1 MEKIYPSWEV
11 FKAKYPSEQLQRDR
25 FEDLVRSLFCDRFG
39 LKYGIFQYRN
49 HAGNETQTVTQGLDV
64 IGFNAKFFEKEI
76 DVGQIIGSIETAHQ
90 RYPEQNRMIIYTNIP
105 FGNPPKNKEKTS
117 TQQKIE
123 EHASSVGITVEWI
136 MDKMIL
142 DHVIKLDWVYD
153 YFFALESPLEQ
164 ILESEESNAKAILA
178 PIRTALSFNGDVIKI
193 DYTQEETRV
202 LDAIKERKHIV
213 VYGEGGCGKTALLK
227 SICEKRGDSMPICIR
242 KAQDIKNIG
251 LDRLFNSDIDTFL
264 KVYNDASTKVMIID
278 SAERIQGI
286 DDTSTFESLITRLN
300 DAGWTFI
307 FTVRSAYM
315 GILLEDL
322 GFSYNIFPETIQ
334 VSSLTRDK
342 LISLAANHNF
352 KLPENEA
359 FQDRLSTLFYLDY
372 YLRLYSTLKK
382 DDSYSKFSERIWREK
397 ISGKTTAKGLDIKR
411 AQTFVKFI
419 AHRISGDIFYLNDNL
434 FDPEVTQLLIDD
446 EVLARNDYGL
456 FITHDIYEEW
466 GITKIISNT
475 WRDRTSV
482 EHFFNSLDKSY
493 LVRKTFRQ
501 WLIER
506 IETPT
511 EDLEELLSNSFSP
524 QIEPLWKDEILIGI
538 MSSSYATTF
547 LTKHQEVL
555 LENEAKLLNRIVFL
569 LQLACKR
576 LNKVIEYKGREYPLY
591 VPMGAGWEAVISVLY
606 QLKDRDIPL
615 KYKFKVLKEWVANND
630 EGLATRQ
637 AGLLALAIWETTEC
651 YDEHIYDESLIQD
664 LSEITFKS
672 AKEIKAELSNLMRK
686 IVGNKWNSFG
696 DPYYEWIHYI
706 LSRPLDAQSL
716 IRAIPESI
724 FPLMDLFWRYS
735 KPKNRPRGQLA
746 DYLDYSPSD
755 ENLLG
760 LSEELNYSYGSP
772 WAGQTPLFVLLT
784 TNKYWQALDYIIDF
798 TNDLV
803 ARLSKDKRRN
813 EQLNKVKIYLRHG
826 KSNIQYGNYSLW
838 GLYRG
843 AVHITYPYVMQSM
856 HMALERVLLNLA
868 DDKKYDDIVKAS
880 FDRILSHSKSVSLT
894 AIVASVVLA
903 HSERYSEYAINLFKT
918 IELFHW
924 DNMRS
929 FDESL
934 LASTYGL
941 SHGHY
946 LEWIIQER
954 AETLNQAFR
963 KKSLETLC
971 VEYQYTR
978 SSNTDEEE
986 HTKLINEIHMVCDKH
1001 YNDIQTLSD
1010 GEDKRSKLI
1019 LLHRLDRRKHN
1030 PQCSKTSEGILI
1042 DMNPQL
1048 PDELKRFSEESN
1060 NNFREQMRSGNLWVW
1075 CSKKFDREDI
1085 SVYQQYEEEPLKAI
1099 EDAKNILTQIEEGQP
1114 LLPLDLSIPAGVAG
1128 TMLVFYEHLLTMENL
1143 LFCKQVVEDSMS
1155 SILSSIYRIQ
1165 FPNSLGVC
1173 VRALPILIRLF
1184 PENKLNYVN
1193 MLATVLCIHDNA
1205 GSKRICD
1212 YAIETMRL
1220 HRDEEWYNT
1229 ILAHYIAIASDQSQ
1243 EITGLITFSGNLG
1256 IHINTLSLEVAEV
1269 LFELFPYGTEDIR
1282 YRQFIN
1288 QLLPRFAGLLEP
1300 EDYHAHS
1307 LEYTE
1312 RRCLYRSLAY
1322 HALHLK
1328 EENLRAF
1335 LAPFIEHLNC
1345 DRNCADFIRE
1355 LIRAE
1360 IALRSG
1366 AQFWAIWR
1374 YFYNKVL
1381 ARCVDHHGE
1390 VLQVYL
1396 LADRLSTPEMLEWH
1410 SFDDNNSLWLYD
1422 NASRDCGDSATTMY
1436 SIARN
1441 LNYFARK
1448 FESKGIEWLYAMVSK
1463 YPSIDLRGKESDTIF
1478 YMERFIGE
1486 VIRKN
1491 RSEIRKDK
1499 SKKSKLMT
1507 ILTFMVEKNSVQA
1520 FMLRDIIA

>member
-1 MEKIYPSWEV
+1 MERKYPSWEV

-39 LKYGIFQYRN
+39 LMYGIFQYRN
-49 HAGNETQTVTQGLDV
+49 HAGNETQTVTQGLDI

-90 RYPEQNRMIIYTNIP
+90 RHPEQNWMIIYTNIP

-117 TQQKIE
+117 AQQKIE
-123 EHASSVGITVEWI
+123 EYASSVGITVEWI

-202 LDAIKERKHIV
+202 LDAVKERKHIII
-213 VYGEGGCGKTALLK
+213 YGEGGCGKTALLK
-227 SICEKRGDSMPICIR
+227 SIYEKRGDSMPICIR
-242 KAQDIKNIG
+242 KAQDIKNTG

-264 KVYNDASTKVMIID
+264 KVYNNASTKIMIID

-286 DDTSTFESLITRLN
+286 DDTSTFESFITRLN

-359 FQDRLSTLFYLDY
+359 FQNRLSTLFYLDY
-372 YLRLYSTLKK
+372 YLRLYNTLKK
-382 DDSYSKFSERIWREK
+382 NDSYSKFSERIWREK
-397 ISGKTTAKGLDIKR
+397 ISGKTTAKGLDIR
-411 AQTFVKFI
+411 RNQTFLGFI

-466 GITKIISNT
+466 GITKIISDT
-475 WRDRTSV
+475 WRDKTSI
-482 EHFFNSLDKSY
+482 EHFFNALDKSY

-506 IETPT
+506 IETPS

-524 QIEPLWKDEILIGI
+524 LIESLWKDEILIGI

-547 LTKHQEVL
+547 LAKHQEVL
-555 LENEAKLLNRIVFL
+555 LENDAKLLNRIVFL

-576 LNKVIEYKGREYPLY
+576 LNQVIEYKGREYPLY
-591 VPMGAGWEAVISVLY
+591 VPMGAGWGAVISVLY

-630 EGLATRQ
+630 EGPTTRQ

-651 YDEHIYDESLIQD
+651 DDEHIYDESLIQD
-664 LSEITFKS
+664 LSEITFNS
-672 AKEIKAELSNLMRK
+672 AKEIKAELSNLMKK
-686 IVGNKWNSFG
+686 IVDNKWNSFE

-716 IRAIPESI
+716 IRAIPENI

-735 KPKNRPRGQLA
+735 KPKKRPQGQLA
-746 DYLDYSPSD
+746 DYLDYSPFD

-760 LSEELNYSYGSP
+760 LSKELNYSYDSP
-772 WAGQTPLFVLLT
+772 WACQTPLFVLLT
-784 TNKYWQALDYIIDF
+784 TSKYWQALDYIIDF
-798 TNDLV
+798 TNYLV
-803 ARLSKDKRRN
+803 VQISKDKRRN
-813 EQLNKVKIYLRHG
+813 EQLSKVKIYLRHG

-838 GLYRG
+838 ELYRG
-843 AVHITYPYVMQSM
+843 AVHITYPNVMQSM
-856 HMALERVLLNLA
+856 HMALERVLLNFA

-903 HSERYSEYAINLFKT
+903 HPERYSEYATNLFKT

-934 LASTYGL
+934 LGSTYSL
-941 SHGHY
+941 SYGHY
-946 LEWIIQER
+946 WEWIIQER

-963 KKSLETLC
+963 KKSLEALC

-986 HTKLINEIHMVCDKH
+986 HNKLVNEIHAVCDKH
-1001 YNDIQTLSD
+1001 YNDIQTLSN
-1010 GEDKRSKLI
+1010 GEEKNTKLI
-1019 LLHRLDRRKHN
+1019 ILHRLDRRKHN
-1030 PQCSKTSEGILI
+1030 PQCSKISGGILI

-1060 NNFREQMRSGNLWVW
+1060 NYFREQTRSGNLWVW
-1075 CSKKFDREDI
+1075 CSKKFDGEDV

-1099 EDAKNILTQIEEGQP
+1099 EDAKNILAQIEVGQP
-1114 LLPLDLSIPAGVAG
+1114 LLPLDDSIPAGVAG
-1128 TMLVFYEHLLTMENL
+1128 TMLLFYEHLLTKENL
-1143 LFCKQVVEDSMS
+1143 LFCKQVVEDSVS
-1155 SILSSIYRIQ
+1155 SILSSSRYRIQ
-1165 FPNSLGVC
+1165 FPNSLEVC

-1184 PENKLNYVN
+1184 TENKLSYVN
-1193 MLATVLCIHDNA
+1193 MLASVLCIHDNA
-1205 GSKRICD
+1205 GGKRICD

-1256 IHINTLSLEVAEV
+1256 IHLNALSLEVAEV
-1269 LFELFPYGTEDIR
+1269 LFELFPYGTEDIL

-1288 QLLPRFAGLLEP
+1288 QLLPRFAETLESK
-1300 EDYHAHS
+1300 DYHAHS
-1307 LEYTE
+1307 LKYKE
-1312 RRCLYRSLAY
+1312 RICLYRSLAH

-1328 EENLRAF
+1328 EENLRPF

-1355 LIRAE
+1355 LVKAE
-1360 IALRSG
+1360 IALKSG
-1366 AQFWAIWR
+1366 DQFWAIWR

-1381 ARCVDHHGE
+1381 SRCVDRYGE

-1396 LADRLSTPEMLEWH
+1396 LADRLSAPEMLEWH
-1410 SFDDNNSLWLYD
+1410 SFNDNSLWLYD
-1422 NASRDCGDSATTMY
+1422 NASQDCGDSATTMY
-1436 SIARN
+1436 SIAKN

-1448 FESKGIEWLYAMVSK
+1448 FESKGVEWLYAMVSK
-1463 YPSIDLRGKESDTIF
+1463 YPSIDLQGKESDTIF

-1486 VIRKN
+1486 IIRKN

-1499 SKKSKLMT
+1499 SKKSKLIT
-1507 ILTFMVEKNSVQA
+1507 ILTFMVERNSVQA
-1520 FMLRDIIA
+1520 FMLRDTIA

>member
-1 MEKIYPSWEV
+1 MEKKYPSWEV

-39 LKYGIFQYRN
+39 LKYGVFQYRN
-49 HAGNETQTVTQGLDV
+49 HAGNETQTVPQGLDV

-76 DVGQIIGSIETAHQ
+76 DVGQIIDTIEVAHQ

-117 TQQKIE
+117 AQQKVE

-153 YFFALESPLEQ
+153 CFFALESPLEQ

-178 PIRTALSFNGDVIKI
+178 PIRTALSFNGDDIKI

-227 SICEKRGDSMPICIR
+227 SIYEKRGDSMPICIR

-286 DDTSTFESLITRLN
+286 DDTSTFESFITRLN
-300 DAGWTFI
+300 DAGWTLI

-342 LISLAANHNF
+342 LISLATNHNF

-372 YLRLYSTLKK
+372 YLRLYGILKE

-419 AHRISGDIFYLNDNL
+419 AHRISSDIFYLNDNL

-466 GITKIISNT
+466 GITKIISDT
-475 WRDRTSV
+475 WRNRTSV
-482 EHFFNSLDKSY
+482 EDFFNSLDKSY

-506 IETPT
+506 IEIPT
-511 EDLEELLSNSFSP
+511 EDLEELLSNSFSK
-524 QIEPLWKDEILIGI
+524 QIELLWKDEILIGI

-547 LTKHQEVL
+547 LAKHQEVL
-555 LENEAKLLNRIVFL
+555 LENDAKLLNRIVFL

-576 LNKVIEYKGREYPLY
+576 LNKVIEDKGREYPLY
-591 VPMGAGWEAVISVLY
+591 VPMGGGWEAVISVLY

-615 KYKFKVLKEWVANND
+615 KYKLKVLKEWVANND

-637 AGLLALAIWETTEC
+637 AGLLALAIWRTTEC
-651 YDEHIYDESLIQD
+651 DDTHIYDESLIQD

-672 AKEIKAELSNLMRK
+672 AKEIKVELSNLMKK
-686 IVGNKWNSFG
+686 IVDNKWNSFE

-716 IRAIPESI
+716 IRAIPEDI

-746 DYLDYSPSD
+746 DYLDYSPLD

-760 LSEELNYSYGSP
+760 LSKELNYSYGSP
-772 WAGQTPLFVLLT
+772 WAWQTPLFALLT

-803 ARLSKDKRRN
+803 ARIFKDKRRN
-813 EQLNKVKIYLRHG
+813 EQLNEVKIYLRHG
-826 KSNIQYGNYSLW
+826 KPNIQYGNYSLW

-856 HMALERVLLNLA
+856 HMALERILLNLA
-868 DDKKYDDIVKAS
+868 DDKKCDDIVKAS
-880 FDRILSHSKSVSLT
+880 FDRILSHSESVSLT

-903 HSERYSEYAINLFKT
+903 HPERYSEYAINLFKT

-924 DNMRS
+924 DNRRS

-941 SHGHY
+941 SHGQY
-946 LEWIIQER
+946 WERIIQER
-954 AETLNQAFR
+954 AETLNQVFR
-963 KKSLETLC
+963 KKSLEALC

-978 SSNTDEEE
+978 SSNTNEEE
-986 HTKLINEIHMVCDKH
+986 HNKLVNEIHTVCDKH
-1001 YNDIQTLSD
+1001 YNDIQTLSA
-1010 GEDKRSKLI
+1010 GEEKRTKLI

-1030 PQCSKTSEGILI
+1030 PQCSETSEGILI

-1060 NNFREQMRSGNLWVW
+1060 NNFREQIRSGNLWVW
-1075 CSKKFDREDI
+1075 YSKKFDGEDV
-1085 SVYQQYEEEPLKAI
+1085 SMYKQYEEKPLKAI
-1099 EDAKNILTQIEEGQP
+1099 EDTKNILAQIEAGQP
-1114 LLPLDLSIPAGVAG
+1114 LSPLDYSIPTGVAG
-1128 TMLVFYEHLLTMENL
+1128 TMLVFYEHLLTKENL
-1143 LFCKQVVEDSMS
+1143 LFCKQVVEDSVS
-1155 SILSSIYRIQ
+1155 SILSARYRVE
-1165 FPNSLGVC
+1165 FPNVLEVC
-1173 VRALPILIRLF
+1173 VRALPTLIRLF
-1184 PENKLNYVN
+1184 PKNKLNYVN

-1229 ILAHYIAIASDQSQ
+1229 ILAHYIAIASGQSQ
-1243 EITGLITFSGNLG
+1243 EVIGFITFSGDLRKQ
-1256 IHINTLSLEVAEV
+1256 IDALSIENAEV
-1269 LFELFPYGTEDIR
+1269 LFELFPYGTEDVL

-1288 QLLPRFAGLLEP
+1288 QLLPRFAETLEP
-1300 EDYHAHS
+1300 KDFYPHS
-1307 LEYTE
+1307 FEYKE
-1312 RRCLYRSLAY
+1312 RAYLYRSLAY

-1328 EENLRAF
+1328 EEELSAF
-1335 LAPFIEHLNC
+1335 FGPFIEHLNC
-1345 DRNCADFIRE
+1345 DRRCADFIRA
-1355 LIRAE
+1355 LVRAE
-1360 IALRSG
+1360 NDLKKVSP
-1366 AQFWAIWR
+1366 FWEIWR
-1374 YFYNKVL
+1374 YFYNEIL
-1381 ARCVDHHGE
+1381 ARCLDDQGE

-1396 LADRLSTPEMLEWH
+1396 LADHLSAPETQEWH
-1410 SFDDNNSLWLYD
+1410 SFGNSSLWLYD
-1422 NASRDCGDSATTMY
+1422 KASKECGGGATTMY
-1436 SIARN
+1436 SVARN
-1441 LNYFARK
+1441 LNYFARR
-1448 FESKGIEWLYAMVSK
+1448 FESKGIEWLYTMVAN
-1463 YPSIDLRGKESDTIF
+1463 YPSIDLRRKELDTIF
-1478 YMERFIGE
+1478 YMEDFIGR

-1491 RSEIRKDK
+1491 RSRIRQDK
-1499 SKKSKLMT
+1499 ITRSKLIT
-1507 ILTFMVEKNSVQA
+1507 ILTFMVERNSVQA
-1520 FMLRDIIA
+1520 FMLRDMIA

>member
-1 MEKIYPSWEV
+1 MERKYPSWEV
-11 FKAKYPSEQLQRDR
+11 FKAKYPSELLQRDR

-49 HAGNETQTVTQGLDV
+49 HAGNETQTVTQGSDV
-64 IGFNAKFFEKEI
+64 IGFNAKFFEKKI
-76 DVGQIIGSIETAHQ
+76 DANKIIDSITTAHQ
-90 RYPEQNRMIIYTNIP
+90 EHPEQNRILIYTNIP
-105 FGNPPKNKEKTS
+105 FGNPPKNEEKT
-117 TQQKIE
+117 TAQQKVE
-123 EHASSVGITVEWI
+123 KHALSVGIIVEWI

-178 PIRTALSFNGDVIKI
+178 PIRTALSFNGNVIKI

-213 VYGEGGCGKTALLK
+213 VYGDGGCGKTALLK
-227 SICEKRGDSMPICIR
+227 SIYEKRGNSIPICIR

-251 LDRLFNSDIDTFL
+251 LDKLFNSDLDTFL
-264 KVYNDASTKVMIID
+264 KVYNDANTKVMIID

-286 DDTSTFESLITRLN
+286 DDTSTLESFITRLN
-300 DAGWTFI
+300 DAGWILI

-322 GFSYNIFPETIQ
+322 GFSYNIFPDTIQ

-342 LISLAANHNF
+342 LISLSIKYNF
-352 KLPENEA
+352 KLPENEV
-359 FQDRLSTLFYLDY
+359 FRDRLSTLFYLDY

-411 AQTFVKFI
+411 VQTFLKFI
-419 AHRISGDIFYLNDNL
+419 AYRISSDIFYLNDNL
-434 FDPEVTQLLIDD
+434 FDPEITQLLIDD
-446 EVLARNDYGL
+446 EVLARNNYGL

-466 GITKIISNT
+466 GITKIISDT
-475 WRDRTSV
+475 WKDSTSV

-501 WLIER
+501 WLTER
-506 IETPT
+506 IETVT
-511 EDLEELLSNSFSP
+511 EDLEELLNDSLSP
-524 QIEPLWKDEILIGI
+524 QIESLWKDEMLIGI
-538 MSSSYATTF
+538 MNSSYAATF
-547 LTKHQEVL
+547 LAEHQEVL
-555 LENEAKLLNRIVFL
+555 LENDAQLLNRIVFL

-576 LNKVIEYKGREYPLY
+576 LDKVIKYKGIEYPLY
-591 VPMGAGWEAVISVLY
+591 VPMGAGWKAVISVLY
-606 QLKDRDIPL
+606 QLKDRDIPV

-630 EGLATRQ
+630 EGQATRQ
-637 AGLLALAIWETTEC
+637 AGLLALAIWETTE
-651 YDEHIYDESLIQD
+651 YEDKHIYDKDLIQD

-672 AKEIKAELSNLMRK
+672 AKEIKTELSNLMKK
-686 IVGNKWNSFG
+686 IVENKWNSFE

-716 IRAIPESI
+716 IRAIPEDL

-735 KPKNRPRGQLA
+735 KPKTRPRGQLA
-746 DYLDYSPSD
+746 DYLDYSPLEED
-755 ENLLG
+755 LLG
-760 LSEELNYSYGSP
+760 LSKELNYSYDSP
-772 WAGQTPLFVLLT
+772 WAWQTPLFALLT

-803 ARLSKDKRRN
+803 ERISNDKHRN
-813 EQLNKVKIYLRHG
+813 EHLNKVEIYLRHG
-826 KSNIQYGNYSLW
+826 SSNIQYGNYSLW

-843 AVHITYPYVMQSM
+843 DVHITYPCVMQSM
-856 HMALERVLLNLA
+856 HMALERVLLNFA
-868 DDKKYDDIVKAS
+868 NDKTYDDIVKAS
-880 FDRILSHSKSVSLT
+880 FDRILSQSKSVSLT

-903 HSERYSEYAINLFKT
+903 HHERYSEYAINLFKT

-929 FDESL
+929 FNESL
-934 LASTYGL
+934 LASTYSL

-946 LEWIIQER
+946 LESIIQER

-963 KKSLETLC
+963 KKNLEALC
-971 VEYQYTR
+971 VGYQYTR
-978 SSNTDEEE
+978 SSNTNEEE
-986 HTKLINEIHMVCDKH
+986 HNKLVNKIHMVCDQH

-1010 GEDKRSKLI
+1010 DEERRIKLM

-1030 PQCSKTSEGILI
+1030 PQCSKTSKGILI

-1060 NNFREQMRSGNLWVW
+1060 NNFREQTRSENLWVW
-1075 CSKKFDREDI
+1075 CLKKFDGEDV

-1099 EDAKNILTQIEEGQP
+1099 EDAKNILAQIEVGQP
-1114 LLPLDLSIPAGVAG
+1114 LLSLDDSIPAGVAG
-1128 TMLVFYEHLLTMENL
+1128 TMLVFYEHLLTKENL
-1143 LFCKQVVEDSMS
+1143 LFCKQVVEDSVS
-1155 SILSSIYRIQ
+1155 AILSSIYRIQ
-1165 FPNSLGVC
+1165 YPNSLEIC
-1173 VRALPILIRLF
+1173 VRTLPILIRLF
-1184 PENKLNYVN
+1184 PENKLSYVN
-1193 MLATVLCIHDNA
+1193 MLASVLCIHDNT

-1220 HRDEEWYNT
+1220 HRTEEWYNT
-1229 ILAHYIAIASDQSQ
+1229 ILAHYIVIASGQNQ
-1243 EITGLITFSGNLG
+1243 EITEFITFSDSLG
-1256 IHINTLSLEVAEV
+1256 IHINALSLEDAEV
-1269 LFELFPYGTEDIR
+1269 LLELFPYGTEDILH
-1282 YRQFIN
+1282 RQFIN
-1288 QLLPRFAGLLEP
+1288 QLLPRFAETLES
-1300 EDYHAHS
+1300 EDYHAQSFKHK
-1307 LEYTE
+1307 E
-1312 RRCLYRSLAY
+1312 RIYLYRSLAY

-1328 EENLRAF
+1328 EEDLRAF
-1335 LAPFIEHLNC
+1335 LVPFIEHFNC

-1355 LIRAE
+1355 FVRAE
-1360 IALRSG
+1360 NALKSSAR
-1366 AQFWAIWR
+1366 FWAIWK
-1374 YFYNKVL
+1374 YFYNEVL
-1381 ARCVDHHGE
+1381 ARCVDHYGE

-1396 LADRLSTPEMLEWH
+1396 LADRWSTPEALEWH
-1410 SFDDNNSLWLYD
+1410 SFDDNSLWLYD
-1422 NASRDCGDSATTMY
+1422 SASQDCGHSATTMY

-1441 LNYFARK
+1441 LNYFARR
-1448 FESKGIEWLYAMVSK
+1448 FENKGIEWLYAMVSK
-1463 YPSIDLRGKESDTIF
+1463 NPSIDLQKVEFNTIF

-1491 RSEIRKDK
+1491 RSEIRKYK
-1499 SKKSKLMT
+1499 SKRSKLIT
-1507 ILTFMVEKNSVQA
+1507 ILTFMVERNSVQA
-1520 FMLRDIIA
+1520 FMLRDMIA